1 MFRFLPR
8 FVLSPKNVIPFIIGI
23 TALSILVNIG
33 GTDLAGLFG
42 NYVYFPIVGLFLFV
56 TMLKLKKSLTRSTT
70 PIMYSM
76 IGMFA
81 ALSFIAQMIWTYNE
95 IYLKADPY
103 PSLADAFYLARYP
116 FLLIFFLEYLHVT
129 RISITKNDIALFVI
143 LPISILAIVLF
154 FGFEVIPHKNIFEGI
169 LGSMYPIVDTVI
181 IIPASF
187 GVVLSHR
194 RRLGS
199 ASLLLFFGIAT
210 LFVADVAFFYAQN
223 LGSYYT
229 GYIWESFFYF
239 SYIFLIFGTYNQVVS
254 PITKIQTDYLTKKKT
269 ELSSMINDSSNKLS
283 LYNERVKVD
292 LLPWIV
298 LSISIVS
305 VIIMWN
311 LYNDYVYTSAQ
322 AEFEKDAYRI
332 VDKIEKRMAHYGEV
346 LQAARGLFA
355 ASKTVEREE
364 WRQFIE
370 TQKIQE
376 RFPGIQGVGFQK
388 RTPDAKVF
396 LKDMDEL
403 RMFGLLNREPP
414 IINQDG
420 YYRYIFYL
428 EPVNERNKQAYG
440 YDMFSEPIRRDAI
453 ERSHDRDAPA
463 LSGRVTLVQEITEKK
478 QAGFLLYLPVYE
490 NGKPHNT
497 TEERNTYLI
506 GNVYE
511 PFRAGDFIEG
521 IITEKLND
529 MDLHIFDNIVSDETE
544 LYDSGSL
551 ERSDKPIF
559 TKNIFINNYGRT
571 WILSFNGYSGLIS
584 PINYMVANII
594 LVMGLMFS
602 VFLFFISKNIRN
614 TNREKH
620 EKEIESKVT
629 EVKHRSEIENL
640 EQISKL
646 KTEFISMVS
655 HELKTPLVSIQGY
668 AEMLDMELKNISE
681 EQKEEIYEIHK
692 NAVLLNTI
700 INDLLDTQK
709 LDLHKIEIFK
719 SQINI
724 NELIKNVITSF
735 TPSLDKKSIL
745 YETLIYEK
753 IILHCDESRLVQIL
767 NNLIKNAIESINHN
781 NGMITISVKK
791 ESGKILF
798 SIKDNGIGMPK
809 EQLANLFK
817 KFYQSDTSLA
827 RKKGGSGLGLYI
839 SNELVRL
846 HDGNMWAESEL
857 GKGSTFYFE
866 MPQ

>member
-1 MFRFLPR
+1 
-8 FVLSPKNVIPFIIGI
+8 
-23 TALSILVNIG
+23 
-33 GTDLAGLFG
+33 
-42 NYVYFPIVGLFLFV
+42 
-56 TMLKLKKSLTRSTT
+56 
-70 PIMYSM
+70 
-76 IGMFA
+76 
-81 ALSFIAQMIWTYNE
+81 
-95 IYLKADPY
+95 
-103 PSLADAFYLARYP
+103 
-116 FLLIFFLEYLHVT
+116 
-129 RISITKNDIALFVI
+129 
-143 LPISILAIVLF
+143 
-154 FGFEVIPHKNIFEGI
+154 
-169 LGSMYPIVDTVI
+169 
-181 IIPASF
+181 
-187 GVVLSHR
+187 
-194 RRLGS
+194 
-199 ASLLLFFGIAT
+199 
-210 LFVADVAFFYAQN
+210 
-223 LGSYYT
+223 
-229 GYIWESFFYF
+229 
-239 SYIFLIFGTYNQVVS
+239 
-254 PITKIQTDYLTKKKT
+254 
-269 ELSSMINDSSNKLS
+269 
-283 LYNERVKVD
+283 
-292 LLPWIV
+292 
-298 LSISIVS
+298 
-305 VIIMWN
+305 
-311 LYNDYVYTSAQ
+311 
-322 AEFEKDAYRI
+322 
-332 VDKIEKRMAHYGEV
+332 
-346 LQAARGLFA
+346 
-355 ASKTVEREE
+355 
-364 WRQFIE
+364 
-370 TQKIQE
+370 
-376 RFPGIQGVGFQK
+376 
-388 RTPDAKVF
+388 
-396 LKDMDEL
+396 
-403 RMFGLLNREPP
+403 
-414 IINQDG
+414 
-420 YYRYIFYL
+420 
-428 EPVNERNKQAYG
+428 
-440 YDMFSEPIRRDAI
+440 
-453 ERSHDRDAPA
+453 
-463 LSGRVTLVQEITEKK
+463 
-478 QAGFLLYLPVYE
+478 
-490 NGKPHNT
+490 
-497 TEERNTYLI
+497 
-506 GNVYE
+506 
-511 PFRAGDFIEG
+511 
-521 IITEKLND
+521 